1 MAEQVIFFRV
11 EAEGVGDLVDQLG
24 LLRREATQLQKDMRK
39 ATDPAEYVKLN
50 RELENNRSAQ
60 KEVTAAIREQQKVT
74 RETTAFA
81 EGSYRKLDAEL
92 ARLRRSYKELS
103 QAEREGPGGAESLKR
118 IQALDN
124 ELKQLDATMGQFQ
137 RNVGNY
143 PGGGFGQFAQGIQ
156 GLGGPLGNFVGQV
169 QGLMSP
175 LQDVFGAFKGMGGAP
190 IQAATAGVEG
200 LSGAAGSA
208 GAAMGGLGAGAI
220 AASAGVAA
228 AALVVGKGVQNAMQF
243 EDAFAQLSATLGVSG
258 AEADALKDRIDALQT
273 ITLTGGAEIV
283 STSTEIADAFTV
295 VGSAAPQL
303 LKNQAAL
310 QAVSKEVIV
319 FSKSAGTDLAG
330 AAKVVTGAI
339 NLFGLEASE
348 ASRVINT
355 LAAGEKEGSA
365 TTLEAAEALEK
376 AGGAARISGVN
387 IEETT
392 AAIQLLAKDSLKGSE
407 AGTQLRNV
415 FLNLATAD
423 VLPAKAQ
430 EAFRR
435 TGVDVKVLT
444 DTTRPL
450 TERLAELSKIEGDT
464 AAVTEIFGKENVNA
478 ALSLI
483 KYKDQFGP
491 LTEAISGTNVAYDQA
506 STKQATLSAR
516 IENLTNQFNNAL
528 TIIGQFFLPVIE
540 AIFTRVQEVGAVFS
554 DLGAAIGEIT
564 GGFGDASDAG
574 QAWADFSLKLNRL
587 ILGPFLFSI
596 KAFTAAIR
604 EIPAAWAFLTEVIR
618 SFPQFLSQ
626 TLESGLTKIR
636 IFTLETKAAFKNA
649 AEFITFGYANGGQ
662 ELLEEASALR
672 VQLKIQQMDDID
684 LFKKAGAAYQRVK
697 DEQAAASKAAAD
709 QAAAASQTE
718 QAAADDLIKKLQE
731 EEKKKKEQEE
741 KDNKRDEDRKKRD
754 QDRVENLTTLRAEL
768 AKVEA
773 ELAKFSDPALVPSEL
788 ISKQKSLR
796 SEIAGLEKDINAFYN
811 GTPDPA
817 DNKQVETLAL
827 LRQNL
832 ELVKAELDKFDDPSL
847 VPTDLLNKYSSLL
860 SQIKSLEDQLGKL
873 YGQTTTE
880 VEIPVTPVL
889 GKGGTENIGDI
900 LFGGNVDEATAEVI
914 KKRDEAIAKAR
925 EDEAKQV
932 EADRLKKVENAKKTE
947 EAIQSAAFE
956 LAQDAADAIF
966 KLDEENAQRRLD
978 KQLEQL
984 DEQEAQQLALVE
996 GNAQAEQ
1003 QVREDFAAQREQ
1015 LEREAFEKKKQRD
1028 IAQAIMNAALA
1039 ITQAFASTP
1048 FPASLIAAALVGAQT
1063 AIQVATIAAQE
1074 FALGGR
1080 IGDGFDAPKAEHGI
1094 FVGPSHS
1101 GGGINTRLSGR
1112 RVNVEGGEF
1121 FERLADGSSIVVNKK
1136 STSAFKRAL
1145 LAQAG
1150 RNYPGKLSTLSAIN
1164 QYGGGVPL
1172 MATGGIV
1179 TPMAGGGAQST
1190 AQMELLGLALD
1201 KLSNRVPVLT
1211 LQSFDTVNSRAT
1223 QVKTLQGL

>member
-24 LLRREATQLQKDMRK
+24 LLRREATSLQKDMRK

-50 RELENNRSAQ
+50 RELENNRRQQ
-60 KEVTAAIREQQKVT
+60 KSINETIREQQKAT

-156 GLGGPLGNFVGQV
+156 GLGGPLGNFVGQI

-228 AALVVGKGVQNAMQF
+228 AALVVGKGVQNAMEF

-258 AEADALKDRIDALQT
+258 AEADALKDRIEGLQNIALS
-273 ITLTGGAEIV
+273 GGAAIV
-283 STSTEIADAFTV
+283 STGTEIADAFTI

-303 LKNQAAL
+303 LDNQAAL
-310 QAVSKEVIV
+310 QAVTKEVIV

-376 AGGAARISGVN
+376 AGGAARITGVSL
-387 IEETT
+387 EETT
-392 AAIQLLAKDSLKGSE
+392 AAIQLLAKDSIKGSE
-407 AGTQLRNV
+407 AGTALRNV
-415 FLNLATAD
+415 LLKIGTASEDTLSADALA
-423 VLPAKAQ
+423 
-430 EAFRR
+430 AFERG
-435 TGVDVKVLT
+435 GVSLEKLR
-444 DTTRPL
+444 DTTVPL
-450 TERLAELSKIEGDT
+450 SEKLNELNKLTGDT
-464 AAVTEIFGKENVNA
+464 AGLTAIFGTENINA
-478 ALSLI
+478 AISLT
-483 KYKDQFGP
+483 KYADEFPK
-491 LTEAISGTNVAYDQA
+491 LTDAISGTNVAYDQA
-506 STKQATLSAR
+506 SVKQATLSAR

-540 AIFTRVQEVGAVFS
+540 AIFTRVGEVGAVFS

-564 GGFGDASDAG
+564 GGFGDAGDAG
-574 QAWADFSLKLNRL
+574 QAWADFMLKLNRA
-587 ILGPFLFSI
+587 ILGPIIFGI
-596 KAFTAAIR
+596 KTFTAVIR
-604 EIPAAWAFLTEVIR
+604 EIPAVWAGVTEVFK
-618 SFPQFLSQ
+618 SFPEFIGQ
-626 TLESGLTKIR
+626 TFQDAILKIQ
-636 IFTLETKAAFKNA
+636 IFSLRTKAAFKDA
-649 AEFITFGYANGGQ
+649 AEFISFGLANGGA
-662 ELLEEASALR
+662 EITAEADRLSA
-672 VQLKIQQMDDID
+672 QLAAQQADNFSITER
-684 LFKKAGAAYQRVK
+684 FAQGYNKVK
-697 DEQAAASKAAAD
+697 EQ
-709 QAAAASQTE
+709 QAAAAKQAADESAKAIKQEQDAAALLLETEKQKGEQVDKTTEKAKKQTE
-718 QAAADDLIKKLQE
+718 T
-731 EEKKKKEQEE
+731 
-741 KDNKRDEDRKKRD
+741 
-754 QDRVENLTTLRAEL
+754 LTTLRAEL

-773 ELAKFSDPALVPSEL
+773 ELAKFSDPSLVPSEL

-796 SEIAGLEKDINAFYN
+796 GEIAGLEKDINAFYN

-860 SQIKSLEDQLGKL
+860 SQIKSLEEQLGKL

-914 KKRDEAIAKAR
+914 KKRDEALAKAR
-925 EDEAKQV
+925 EDDAKQV

-966 KLDEENAQRRLD
+966 KLEEENAQRRLD

-1048 FPASLIAAALVGAQT
+1048 FPASLVAAALVAAQT
-1063 AIQVATIAAQE
+1063 AIQVATISAQE

-1121 FERLADGSSIVVNKK
+1121 FERLADGSSIVINKK
-1136 STSAFKRAL
+1136 STSSFKRAL

-1150 RNYPGKLSTLSAIN
+1150 QNYPGKLSALSAIN

>member
-24 LLRREATQLQKDMRK
+24 LLRREATSLQKDMRK

-50 RELENNRSAQ
+50 RELENNR
-60 KEVTAAIREQQKVT
+60 RQQKAINETIRDQQKAT

-208 GAAMGGLGAGAI
+208 GMAMGGLGAGAV

-228 AALVVGKGVQNAMQF
+228 AALVVGKGVQNAMEF

-258 AEADALKDRIDALQT
+258 AEADALKDRIEGLQNIALS
-273 ITLTGGAEIV
+273 GGAAIV
-283 STSTEIADAFTV
+283 STGTEIADAFTI

-303 LKNQAAL
+303 LDNQAAL
-310 QAVSKEVIV
+310 QAVTKEVIV

-376 AGGAARISGVN
+376 AGGAARITGVSL
-387 IEETT
+387 EETT
-392 AAIQLLAKDSLKGSE
+392 AAIQLLAKDSIKGSE
-407 AGTQLRNV
+407 AGTALRNV
-415 FLNLATAD
+415 LLKIGTASEDTLSADALA
-423 VLPAKAQ
+423 
-430 EAFRR
+430 AFERG
-435 TGVDVKVLT
+435 GVSLEKLR
-444 DTTRPL
+444 DTTVPL
-450 TERLAELSKIEGDT
+450 SEKLNELNKLTGDT
-464 AAVTEIFGKENVNA
+464 AGLTAIFGTENINA
-478 ALSLI
+478 AISLT
-483 KYKDQFGP
+483 KYADEFP
-491 LTEAISGTNVAYDQA
+491 RLTDAISGTNVAYDQA
-506 STKQATLSAR
+506 SVKQATLSAR

-540 AIFTRVQEVGAVFS
+540 AIFTRVQEVGAVFG

-564 GGFGDASDAG
+564 GGFGDASEAG
-574 QAWADFSLKLNRL
+574 QAWADFSLKLNRI
-587 ILGPFLFSI
+587 ILGPLLFGI
-596 KAFTAAIR
+596 KTLTAGIR
-604 EIPAAWAFLTEVIR
+604 EIPAVWAFLTEVVR
-618 SFPQFLSQ
+618 AFPEFLSQ
-626 TLESGLTKIR
+626 TLQSGITKIQ
-636 IFTLETKAAFKNA
+636 IFTLEAKAAFKNA

-662 ELLEEASALR
+662 ELLDEASALR
-672 VQLKIQQMDDID
+672 VQLKIQQLDDID

-731 EEKKKKEQEE
+731 EEKKKKEQDE
-741 KDNKRDEDRKKRD
+741 KDKKRDDDRKKRD

-773 ELAKFSDPALVPSEL
+773 ELAKFSDPELVPTEL
-788 ISKQKSLR
+788 IGKQKSLR
-796 SEIAGLEKDINAFYN
+796 NEIAGLEKDLKEAFKK
-811 GTPDPA
+811 PID
-817 DNKQVETLAL
+817 
-827 LRQNL
+827 LR
-832 ELVKAELDKFDDPSL
+832 
-847 VPTDLLNKYSSLL
+847 
-860 SQIKSLEDQLGKL
+860 
-873 YGQTTTE
+873 E
-880 VEIPVTPVL
+880 V
-889 GKGGTENIGDI
+889 NQS
-900 LFGGNVDEATAEVI
+900 
-914 KKRDEAIAKAR
+914 IAKALDTLR
-925 EDEAKQV
+925 DYLEKTVGPTSPEIELPKTNLDQPIKGLEELRKRV
-932 EADRLKKVENAKKTE
+932 EANNDADLADFKKTE
-947 EAIQSAAFE
+947 EEKGKIRAQIRDAAFK
-956 LAQDAADAIF
+956 LAEDAADALF
-966 KLDEENAQRRLD
+966 KLEEENAQRRLD

-1003 QVREDFAAQREQ
+1003 QVREEFAAQREQ

>member
-24 LLRREATQLQKDMRK
+24 LLRREATSLQKDMRK

-50 RELENNRSAQ
+50 RELENNR
-60 KEVTAAIREQQKVT
+60 RQQKAINETIRDQQKAT

-208 GAAMGGLGAGAI
+208 GMAMGGLGAGAI

-228 AALVVGKGVQNAMQF
+228 AALVVGKGVQNAMEF

-258 AEADALKDRIDALQT
+258 AEADALKDRIEGLQNIALS
-273 ITLTGGAEIV
+273 GGAAIV
-283 STSTEIADAFTV
+283 STGTEIADAFTI

-303 LKNQAAL
+303 LDNQAAL
-310 QAVSKEVIV
+310 QAVTKEVIV

-376 AGGAARISGVN
+376 AGGAARITGVSL
-387 IEETT
+387 EETT
-392 AAIQLLAKDSLKGSE
+392 AAIQLLAKDSIKGSE
-407 AGTQLRNV
+407 AGTALRNV
-415 FLNLATAD
+415 LLKIGTASEETLSADALA
-423 VLPAKAQ
+423 
-430 EAFRR
+430 AFERG
-435 TGVDVKVLT
+435 GVSLEKLR
-444 DTTRPL
+444 DTTVPL
-450 TERLAELSKIEGDT
+450 SEKLNELNKLTGDT
-464 AAVTEIFGKENVNA
+464 AGLTAIFGTENINA
-478 ALSLI
+478 AISLT
-483 KYKDQFGP
+483 KYADEFPK
-491 LTEAISGTNVAYDQA
+491 LTDAISGTNIAYDQA
-506 STKQATLSAR
+506 SVKQATLSAR

-564 GGFGDASDAG
+564 GGFGDASEAG
-574 QAWADFSLKLNRL
+574 QAWADFSLKLNRF
-587 ILGPFLFSI
+587 ILGPFLFTI
-596 KAFTAAIR
+596 KTFTAAIR
-604 EIPAAWAFLTEVIR
+604 EIPAVWAGVTEVFK
-618 SFPQFLSQ
+618 SFPAFIGQ
-626 TLESGLTKIR
+626 TFQDALLKIQ
-636 IFTLETKAAFKNA
+636 IFSLRTQAAFKDA
-649 AEFITFGYANGGQ
+649 ASFISFGLANGGA
-662 ELLEEASALR
+662 EITAEADRLSA
-672 VQLKIQQMDDID
+672 QLAQQQADNFSITEK
-684 LFKKAGAAYQRVK
+684 FAQGYNRVK
-697 DEQAAASKAAAD
+697 EQ
-709 QAAAASQTE
+709 QAAAAKNTADEAAKAAKMEQDAAALLLETEKQKGEQVDKTTEKAKKQTE
-718 QAAADDLIKKLQE
+718 T
-731 EEKKKKEQEE
+731 
-741 KDNKRDEDRKKRD
+741 
-754 QDRVENLTTLRAEL
+754 LTTLRAEL

-773 ELAKFSDPALVPSEL
+773 ELAKFSDPSLVPSEL

-796 SEIAGLEKDINAFYN
+796 GEIAGLEKDLKELFKKPVDFRALNASVL
-811 GTPDPA
+811 
-817 DNKQVETLAL
+817 DNLTI
-827 LRQNL
+827 LR
-832 ELVKAELDKFDDPSL
+832 AELDK
-847 VPTDLLNKYSSLL
+847 VIGPTSPEIELPKTNLDQPIKGLEELRKRIEANNDADL
-860 SQIKSLEDQLGKL
+860 
-873 YGQTTTE
+873 
-880 VEIPVTPVL
+880 
-889 GKGGTENIGDI
+889 
-900 LFGGNVDEATAEVI
+900 
-914 KKRDEAIAKAR
+914 
-925 EDEAKQV
+925 
-932 EADRLKKVENAKKTE
+932 ADFKKTE
-947 EAIQSAAFE
+947 EEKGKIRAQIRDAAFK
-956 LAQDAADAIF
+956 LAEDAADALF
-966 KLDEENAQRRLD
+966 KLEEENAQRRLD

-1003 QVREDFAAQREQ
+1003 QVREEFAAQREQ

-1150 RNYPGKLSTLSAIN
+1150 QNYPGKLSTLSAIN